1 MESGCWVVA
10 ANRGGPEVVNGQTLT
25 FFGQSCV
32 IDPDGTIVELAPAG
46 EAGL

>member
-1 MESGCWVVA
+1 MESGCCVVA
-10 ANRGGPEVVNGQTLT
+10 ANRGGPEVVNGKTLT